1 MNISELSLRRPV
13 LATVLNI
20 VIVLFGIIGFTFLGV
35 RDYPAIDPPNV
46 SVMTSYP
53 GANAEILES
62 QITEPLEKAING
74 IAGVKILP
82 LPAVRAPVVL
92 MWSLT

>member
-20 VIVLFGIIGFTFLGV
+20 MIVLFGVIGFTYLGV

-46 SVMTSYP
+46 SVAQVIP
-53 GANAEILES
+53 GPMQRL
-62 QITEPLEKAING
+62 
-74 IAGVKILP
+74 
-82 LPAVRAPVVL
+82 
-92 MWSLT
+92 